1 MTENVLAWINAG
13 WELRTGFISAFNV
26 YATAIM
32 NADGTLQPVVAF
44 DGTVEGSQ
52 ALLAI
57 LTPLPPLP
65 LPPP

>member
-13 WELRTGFISAFNV
+13 WEVRTGYLSSFGV

-32 NADGTLQPVVAF
+32 SPDLTAQPVVAF

-52 ALLAI
+52 VLLAI

-65 LPPP
+65 LPT